1 MKAFQIMQHEHPS
14 KVSIS
19 EIAAPKPRTEKGE
32 VLVDVYAAGLNFFDI
47 LQAQGKYQTQPPLP
61 FVLGA
66 EIAGRISA
74 SAPLPD
80 DCPYQPGD
88 RVFGYAQGAYAEQVV
103 ASHTNL
109 LPIPDNLSFEEAS
122 TIPLPN
128 AQHRAPVLIEE
139 VKVKLTNVIPART
152 TTTSYVALVDR
163 ARAKAGEWVLV
174 HAGAGGVGLAACQI
188 AKVLGCKVIA
198 TASSL
203 DKRQAC
209 IEHGKADNVVDYT
222 QKDWQ
227 KEVMKITG
235 GKGVN
240 VVFDPVG
247 MIIPSLKCIAWNARL
262 VVVGF
267 AAGSIEKIPANLLL
281 LKQASVSGV
290 YWGGMAVKDPASVL
304 RVFMAVLGLL
314 QEGKVK
320 QVLYPKQY
328 VGLEKVSE
336 GLGDIESRK
345 TWGKAVV
352 RIRAGDGDG
361 VGRLKDVRAKL

>member
-1 MKAFQIMQHEHPS
+1 MKAFQIKQHEHPS

-103 ASHTNL
+103 ASHRNL

-122 TIPLPN
+122 TIPL
-128 AQHRAPVLIEE
+128 
-139 VKVKLTNVIPART
+139 T

>member
-1 MKAFQIMQHEHPS
+1 MKAFQIKQHEHPGKIS
-14 KVSIS
+14 VSDIP
-19 EIAAPKPRTEKGE
+19 IPKPRTNKGE

-74 SAPLPD
+74 SAPVPD

-103 ASHTNL
+103 ASHKNL
-109 LPIPDNLSFEEAS
+109 VPIPDNLSFEEAA
-122 TIPLPN
+122 TIPL
-128 AQHRAPVLIEE
+128 
-139 VKVKLTNVIPART
+139 T

-163 ARAKAGEWVLV
+163 AQATAGEWVLV

-198 TASSL
+198 TASSS

-209 IEHGKADNVVDYT
+209 IDHGKADHVVDYT

-247 MIIPSLKCIAWNARL
+247 MVIPSLKCIAWNARL

-281 LKQASVSGV
+281 LKQASVLGV
-290 YWGGMAVKDPASVL
+290 YWGGMAIKDPASVV
-304 RVFMAVLGLL
+304 RVFLAVLDLL

-320 QVLYPKQY
+320 QVLYPKEY
-328 VGLEKVSE
+328 IGLDRVSE

-352 RIRAGDGDG
+352 RIRGDDVDGGDDSKREDTRG
-361 VGRLKDVRAKL
+361 GENVRAKL

>member
-1 MKAFQIMQHEHPS
+1 MKAFQVKQHEHPS
-14 KVSIS
+14 KIIVSD
-19 EIAAPKPRTEKGE
+19 IAVPKPRIEKGE

-66 EIAGRISA
+66 EIAGRISSSA
-74 SAPLPD
+74 SLPE

-88 RVFGYAQGAYAEQVV
+88 RVFGYAQGAYSEQVV
-103 ASHTNL
+103 ASHKNL
-109 LPIPDNLSFEEAS
+109 LPIPDNLTFEEAS
-122 TIPLPN
+122 TIPL
-128 AQHRAPVLIEE
+128 
-139 VKVKLTNVIPART
+139 T

-188 AKVLGCKVIA
+188 AKFLGCKVIA
-198 TASSL
+198 TASSP

-209 IEHGKADNVVDYT
+209 IDHGKADNVVDYT
-222 QKDWQ
+222 QMDWQ

-281 LKQASVSGV
+281 LKQASVLGV
-290 YWGGMAVKDPASVL
+290 YWGGTAIKDPASVV
-304 RVFMAVLGLL
+304 RVFLAVLDLL

-320 QVLYPKQY
+320 QILYPKRY
-328 VGLEKVSE
+328 IGLEKVSE
-336 GLGDIESRK
+336 GLGDIENRK

-352 RIRAGDGDG
+352 KIRSDDDADGDSSIRKG
-361 VGRLKDVRAKL
+361 NEGVRAKL